1 MKKIELKELES
12 INYLIEQR
20 NDVIEHLNDVLKIND
35 SKTEIK
41 SLELLQ
47 NIFKINSQIKLE
59 EDTLIVKRVV
69 ENEAR

>member
-59 EDTLIVKRVV
+59 EDTLIFKRVV
-69 ENEAR
+69 EAR

>member
-1 MKKIELKELES
+1 MKTIELNELES

-20 NDVIEHLNDVLKIND
+20 NDIIEHLNDVLKVND
-35 SKTEIK
+35 SITEKK

-47 NIFKINSQIKLE
+47 NIFKINSQIKLA

-69 ENEAR
+69 EIEAR

>member
-1 MKKIELKELES
+1 M
-12 INYLIEQR
+12 IEQR

-59 EDTLIVKRVV
+59 EDTALAALIALIVKRVV

>member
-1 MKKIELKELES
+1 MKTIELKELES

-59 EDTLIVKRVV
+59 EDTLITKRVV

>member
-1 MKKIELKELES
+1 MKTIELNELES

-20 NDVIEHLNDVLKIND
+20 NDVIEHLNDVLKINN
-35 SKTEIK
+35 STTEIK

-47 NIFKINSQIKLE
+47 NIFKINSQIKLT

-69 ENEAR
+69 ENEAQ

>member
-1 MKKIELKELES
+1 METIKLNELDS
-12 INYLIEQR
+12 INYLVEQR

-35 SKTEIK
+35 SITEK
-41 SLELLQ
+41 SLELLH

-59 EDTLIVKRVV
+59 EDALIVKRLT